1 MPAGLRCLLYERPMV
16 EWLDSGEIGMSR
28 LLNKASV
35 VTQSQVLAGLGRT
48 TLRSIRPQDHERL
61 GGLVGRLSSRALRA
75 RFHGVCDLSPRCMVT
90 MCTVNPEHSLA
101 LVVTAQVAGME
112 HIVADARF
120 SVAGGHACDAEAH
133 PCKAPHRDHESPAVT
148 AEFALMVDEAWQGQ
162 GLGTWAMKALE
173 QAARDAGLT
182 WLQGSVLRD
191 NKPMRAL
198 MLRCGYALD
207 INPDDDQLLVAQK
220 CVTQSAQRVAREV
233 ADHGLLTSW
242 VRSTWQGLAFHAL

>member
-1 MPAGLRCLLYERPMV
+1 MV

-48 TLRSIRPQDHERL
+48 TLRSIEPQDHERL
-61 GGLVGRLSSRALRA
+61 GGLVGRLSSRVLRA
-75 RFHGVCDLSPRCMVT
+75 RFHGVCDLSPRCMVS
-90 MCTVNPEHSLA
+90 MCTVNPEHSVA
-101 LVVTAQVAGME
+101 LVVTAQVAGVE

-120 SVAGGHACDAEAH
+120 SVAGGHACN
-133 PCKAPHRDHESPAVT
+133 HESPAET
-148 AEFALMVDEAWQGQ
+148 AQFALMVDEAWQGQ
-162 GLGTWAMKALE
+162 GMGAWAMKALE

-207 INPDDDQLLVAQK
+207 IDPDDDQLLVAQK